1 MLDMN
6 VINRPSMN
14 TLAVGEETGLL
25 ALAQDLVPRWS
36 CSGLASCGCCLEGDR
51 FKSLALDL
59 SAEAG
64 GLISMGALHNANAV
78 SSVSRDT
85 RRVPVWDVSPHLS
98 TDGSASP
105 SPVLGLRRWKV
116 FIAEFA
122 HDPAH
127 LLVHQISRSE
137 SQAYR

>member
-36 CSGLASCGCCLEGDR
+36 CSGLASCGCCLGGDR

-59 SAEAG
+59 RVEAG
-64 GLISMGALHNANAV
+64 GLISMGTLHNANTV
-78 SSVSRDT
+78 SSVT
-85 RRVPVWDVSPHLS
+85 RRVPVIRYGMCHRTFQLTVLRPHH
-98 TDGSASP
+98 P
-105 SPVLGLRRWKV
+105 SSFCVAGKSSSLNLRT
-116 FIAEFA
+116 IL
-122 HDPAH
+122 PTC
-127 LLVHQISRSE
+127 
-137 SQAYR
+137 

>member
-64 GLISMGALHNANAV
+64 GLISMGALHNANTV
-78 SSVSRDT
+78 SSVRVSSVT
-85 RRVPVWDVSPHLS
+85 RRVPVIRYGMCHRTFQLTVLRPHH
-98 TDGSASP
+98 P
-105 SPVLGLRRWKV
+105 SSFCVAGKSSSLNLRT
-116 FIAEFA
+116 IL
-122 HDPAH
+122 PTC
-127 LLVHQISRSE
+127 
-137 SQAYR
+137 